1 MILLFCAPVVSYDLH
16 LDNVP
21 VPQHVVSDL
30 SGLASSDPDDKLAQY
45 LIDEALS
52 SPLHGLPISDGTLSM
67 SLHNDQRY
75 IGASYTVTGVLTHQ
89 QTEALR
95 KYTAGQFSDG
105 AGEGWNQQLWHRN
118 KVRLEIVW
126 RDTAPVTP

>member
-1 MILLFCAPVVSYDLH
+1 MALLFCAPVVMYDLH

-21 VPQHVVSDL
+21 VPEHVVSDL

-45 LIDEALS
+45 LIDEEPS
-52 SPLHGLPISDGTLSM
+52 SPLHGLPITDGTLSM
-67 SLHNDQRY
+67 SLRSNQLH
-75 IGASYTVTGVLTHQ
+75 ICASYTVAGTLTPQ
-89 QTEALR
+89 QTGALR
-95 KYTAGQFSDG
+95 MYTEIQFSDG

-126 RDTAPVTP
+126 RDTALVSP